1 MRLMVIVLLALACS
15 VVGFF
20 GCAFS
25 IRNDL
30 IAKDEGA
37 NQAWANVE
45 TAYQRRLDLIPNLV
59 ETVKGATKYEGDTLA
74 KITESRNQILGL
86 AKEFGQALRTRD
98 TGKMDGLESA
108 LMSSVRAYTGL
119 AAEAYPALRAM
130 DQFTTLM
137 HELEGTE
144 NRVSVARR
152 DFNAS
157 VAVLNTSVRQ
167 WGWMP
172 FSGGVKS
179 RDPFKADPGA
189 KEAPKV
195 DFK

>member
-1 MRLMVIVLLALACS
+1 MRLVGLVLMILVVVIVS
-15 VVGFF
+15 FF
-20 GCAFS
+20 GCSFS
-25 IRNDL
+25 TRNDL
-30 IAKDEGA
+30 IQKDEGA

-59 ETVKGATKYEGDTLA
+59 ETVKGATKYEGETLA
-74 KITESRNQILGL
+74 KITENRNQILGL
-86 AKEFGQALRTRD
+86 AKEFGQALKSRD
-98 TGKMDGLESA
+98 TGKMDSLESA

-119 AAEAYPALRAM
+119 AAEAYPGLKAM

-144 NRVSVARR
+144 NRVAVARR
-152 DFNAS
+152 DFNAA
-157 VAVLNTSVRQ
+157 VASLNTSVRQ

-172 FSGGVKS
+172 FCGGVKTRES
-179 RDPFKADPGA
+179 FTADPGA

-195 DFK
+195 NFK

>member
-1 MRLMVIVLLALACS
+1 MRLAGIVLLAL
-15 VVGFF
+15 VIMGVGFL

-25 IRNDL
+25 MRNDL
-30 IAKDEGA
+30 IQKDEGA
-37 NQAWANVE
+37 NQGWGNVE
-45 TAYQRRLDLIPNLV
+45 TAYQRRLDLIPNLL
-59 ETVKGATKYEGDTLA
+59 ETVKGATKYEGETLA

-86 AKEFGQALRTRD
+86 AKEFGQALKSRD
-98 TGKMDGLESA
+98 PGKMDTLESA

-119 AAEAYPALRAM
+119 AAEAYPTLKAM

-144 NRVSVARR
+144 NRVAVARR
-152 DFNAS
+152 DYNGAVAS
-157 VAVLNTSVRQ
+157 LNTSVRQ

-172 FSGGVKS
+172 MCGGIRTRDSFRADSGAS
-179 RDPFKADPGA
+179 A
-189 KEAPKV
+189 APKI

>member
-1 MRLMVIVLLALACS
+1 MRLAGIVLVALVVL

-20 GCAFS
+20 GCSFS
-25 IRNDL
+25 TRNDL
-30 IAKDEGA
+30 IQKDEAA

-45 TAYQRRLDLIPNLV
+45 TSYQRRLDLIPNLL
-59 ETVKGATKYEGDTLA
+59 ETVKGATKYEGETLA

-86 AKEFGQALRTRD
+86 AREFGQALKSRD
-98 TGKMDGLESA
+98 TGKMDSLESA

-119 AAEAYPALRAM
+119 AAEAYPNLKAM

-144 NRVSVARR
+144 NRVAVARR
-152 DFNAS
+152 DYNGAVAS
-157 VAVLNTSVRQ
+157 VNTSVRQ

-172 FSGGVKS
+172 FCGGVKT

-189 KEAPKV
+189 SEAPKV
-195 DFK
+195 NFK